1 MGEILPSDEKGHD
14 PETTLLWKNV
24 KVLNDKEIILFVP
37 YSKTTGFKGKLLDPD
52 EGEELDS
59 EEDCGDLQLWRLL
72 PQLKELPE
80 SLLNTLAKEKKT
92 SERLG
97 VNTRL
102 AHNAKKMV
110 RHPVEVEKGV
120 DNRREKLHPARFLG
134 GVSCSLP
141 EQWAAARRVIG
152 ESGVPAIGNYDLDSV
167 GCGGCV
173 SPKAWLEI
181 HNPASQELRIKLFH
195 LPNVASTGLSGK
207 KTDNGEDGE
216 SLREIADLDG
226 FKVALNTAREA
237 MASALPWNRSIS
249 AIVGL
254 MFNTNY
260 LQEDIGGNPKRAAIL
275 SEFTDYIFSR
285 NALNWENNQPFLT
298 TDDLTHVWSNW
309 RCKRGIS
316 QKSSYEH
323 KKEKDSKKQDKDVC
337 CRLYN
342 TKVCK
347 QQADKECKT
356 SWGRTL
362 KHLCNKFVGGGKMCL
377 KEHPCCKHV

>member
-1 MGEILPSDEKGHD
+1 MR
-14 PETTLLWKNV
+14 V
-24 KVLNDKEIILFVP
+24 
-37 YSKTTGFKGKLLDPD
+37 
-52 EGEELDS
+52 
-59 EEDCGDLQLWRLL
+59 
-72 PQLKELPE
+72 KELPE
-80 SLLNTLAKEKKT
+80 SLLKKLPLNAMFQLNTALAKEKKT

-141 EQWAAARRVIG
+141 EKWAAARRVIG
-152 ESGVPAIGNYDLDSV
+152 ELGVPAIENYDLDSV

-237 MASALPWNRSIS
+237 MSSALPWNRSIS
-249 AIVGL
+249 AVVGL

-260 LQEDIGGNPKRAAIL
+260 LQEDIGGNQ
-275 SEFTDYIFSR
+275 E
-285 NALNWENNQPFLT
+285 E
-298 TDDLTHVWSNW
+298 
-309 RCKRGIS
+309 G
-316 QKSSYEH
+316 EG
-323 KKEKDSKKQDKDVC
+323 
-337 CRLYN
+337 
-342 TKVCK
+342 
-347 QQADKECKT
+347 QQEAGQGCLLQAVQHQSLQET
-356 SWGRTL
+356 
-362 KHLCNKFVGGGKMCL
+362 GG
-377 KEHPCCKHV
+377 